1 MSYRRYQTALRTML
15 MNKVYTGYIVGF
27 GLTVRGD
34 FDPIVSEI
42 VFYRVQP
49 KLHRK
54 PKATQVRYLRDN
66 PEFPLRGVVRCPT
79 CGHMM
84 TASQSKG
91 NGGKCGYYSCS
102 NCGKSRFPKEA
113 LGSWFVQELRG
124 LSLDKE
130 CIDALSLAVDGNLE
144 ANRKWVRNETNR
156 LSARVASLKEEKD
169 AIIEKCLK
177 GVIPDEMVKE
187 WLGKTSMEEEALKC
201 RLALVAESALD
212 TPEVLK
218 YGLGIL
224 GDLASV
230 WEKSNLS
237 TRQQLQGFVFP
248 QGVTARK
255 SGFGTDPI
263 ALCSRS
269 EELPASVITSV
280 VDPGDSSWNLLLTE
294 LSQLSR
300 IVEQSA
306 NDRGDESSSTAAPEL
321 GDRWLHPR
329 PGGYPPDVYYPS
341 L

>member
-1 MSYRRYQTALRTML
+1 MWPHDDCEPIERERR
-15 MNKVYTGYIVGF
+15 
-27 GLTVRGD
+27 
-34 FDPIVSEI
+34 
-42 VFYRVQP
+42 
-49 KLHRK
+49 
-54 PKATQVRYLRDN
+54 QVWIL
-66 PEFPLRGVVRCPT
+66 FVLQLWKT
-79 CGHMM
+79 
-84 TASQSKG
+84 
-91 NGGKCGYYSCS
+91 
-102 NCGKSRFPKEA
+102 RFPKEA

-144 ANRKWVRNETNR
+144 ANRKWVRNETNK

-329 PGGYPPDVYYPS
+329 SGGYPPDVYYPG

>member
-1 MSYRRYQTALRTML
+1 MWPHDDCEPIERERRQVWILFVL
-15 MNKVYTGYIVGF
+15 QLWKIPVSQGGVGGWF
-27 GLTVRGD
+27 WQGVRG
-34 FDPIVSEI
+34 
-42 VFYRVQP
+42 
-49 KLHRK
+49 
-54 PKATQVRYLRDN
+54 
-66 PEFPLRGVVRCPT
+66 
-79 CGHMM
+79 
-84 TASQSKG
+84 
-91 NGGKCGYYSCS
+91 
-102 NCGKSRFPKEA
+102 
-113 LGSWFVQELRG
+113 LG
-124 LSLDKE
+124 LDKE
-130 CIDALSLAVDGNLE
+130 GFDAIRLAVDGNLE
-144 ANRKWVRNETNR
+144 ANRKWVRNESNR

-269 EELPASVITSV
+269 EELPSPVITSV
-280 VDPGDSSWNLLLTE
+280 VGPPGFEPRTK
-294 LSQLSR
+294 
-300 IVEQSA
+300 
-306 NDRGDESSSTAAPEL
+306 
-321 GDRWLHPR
+321 WL
-329 PGGYPPDVYYPS
+329 
-341 L
+341 